1 MEIGLIL
8 GISVLA
14 MLSAVFLANNILSRD
29 ADTSERQ
36 NISNVFKE
44 GAEAFLSRQNKT
56 IGAPAI
62 SASAL
67 TFVIYS

>member
-14 MLSAVFLANNILSRD
+14 MLFAVFLANNVLSRD
-29 ADTSERQ
+29 AGTSEIQ
-36 NISNVFKE
+36 NISNAIKE
-44 GAEAFLSRQNKT
+44 CAEAFLARQNKT

>member
-14 MLSAVFLANNILSRD
+14 MLFAVFLANNVLSRD
-29 ADTSERQ
+29 TDTSEIQ
-36 NISNVFKE
+36 NISNAIKE
-44 GAEAFLSRQNKT
+44 GAEAFLARQNKT

>member
-1 MEIGLIL
+1 MQ
-8 GISVLA
+8 
-14 MLSAVFLANNILSRD
+14 R
-29 ADTSERQ
+29 
-36 NISNVFKE
+36 ISNAIKE
-44 GAEAFLSRQNKT
+44 GAGAFLARQNKT